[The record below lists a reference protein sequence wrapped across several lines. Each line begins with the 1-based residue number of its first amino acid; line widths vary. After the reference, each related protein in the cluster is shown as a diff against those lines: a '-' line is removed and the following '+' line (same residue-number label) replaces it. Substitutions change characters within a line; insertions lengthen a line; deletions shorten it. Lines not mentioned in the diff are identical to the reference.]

1 MITYD
6 VVIIVLNIFSTE
18 RLTTFYKDTVKF
30 EINLASYLENMWNHN
45 FASQEALVKEFKQNS
60 ANTQERLK
68 EIMNGIKT
76 VYKQPV
82 QIRQADLDTHQ
93 ALMQIGYIE
102 KNIKILE
109 TKLLEDNSNRNNLEK
124 ERPKIKTKEETSS
137 RRI

>member
-6 VVIIVLNIFSTE
+6 VIIVLNIFSTE